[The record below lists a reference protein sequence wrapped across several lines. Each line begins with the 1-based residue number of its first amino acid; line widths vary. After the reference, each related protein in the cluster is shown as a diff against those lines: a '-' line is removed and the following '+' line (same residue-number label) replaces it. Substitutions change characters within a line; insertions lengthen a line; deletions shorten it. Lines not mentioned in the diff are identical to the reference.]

1 MGNVQNTAGVNH
13 FRCSAIAEI
22 LWSRRRLQ
30 EISKIQKIGEG
41 YVIAVTLTPVAGLF
55 IYHDGSML
63 PCLNRKVVKSTFRAF
78 VTPSVKQNIR
88 FILVLRPH

>member
-1 MGNVQNTAGVNH
+1 MGKPLQDMMMDYSIHKVNFQVRGWEMSKNTAGVNH

-41 YVIAVTLTPVAGLF
+41 YVIAVTLTPVAGF
-55 IYHDGSML
+55 VYISRW
-63 PCLNRKVVKSTFRAF
+63 LNVTMFKS
-78 VTPSVKQNIR
+78 
-88 FILVLRPH
+88 

>member
-1 MGNVQNTAGVNH
+1 MSKNTAGVNH

-41 YVIAVTLTPVAGLF
+41 YVIAVTLRPVAGF
-55 IYHDGSML
+55 VYISRW
-63 PCLNRKVVKSTFRAF
+63 LNVTMFKS
-78 VTPSVKQNIR
+78 
-88 FILVLRPH
+88 